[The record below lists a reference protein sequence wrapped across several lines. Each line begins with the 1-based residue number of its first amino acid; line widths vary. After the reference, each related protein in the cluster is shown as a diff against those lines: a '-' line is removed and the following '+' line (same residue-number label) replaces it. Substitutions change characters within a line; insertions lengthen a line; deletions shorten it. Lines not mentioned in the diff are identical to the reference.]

1 MRVHR
6 HHGVGGGRLVVPLR
20 RSDNKQVREV
30 RRRRHQPRVGRDDR
44 FGVDDEVVGVH
55 GDEPR
60 AVERR
65 HQRVPDAQRAGGLHL
80 HVGAVADRRDVVAVV
95 HPEDGVIHFDSTL
108 DDGDAAGRILTLGDV
123 VGEGAVGDLHLV
135 RGVREVDDQRA
146 GAVYSFRLIA
156 EAVGVANEDA
166 VVEHRAAGR
175 ASERYNA
182 AAPSPIRLADRAA
195 VAREAAVLDG
205 NRGVFGPDGGAAPI
219 VAHPAAGSRR
229 SQGRVAVGHEER
241 IVYHRAGEGGH
252 VDAEAAVG
260 VVLGRVDVAGEG
272 AVGDDERPHA
282 AAPHV
287 HTAAVDGADV
297 PAVALDDA
305 AGDLERAD
313 AGLDEAV
320 LAGLVELDPFNLE
333 VGARQWILDLQQAV
347 RRVRAVED
355 G

>member
-1 MRVHR
+1 MKMRRTDSIYNSKELIVDPELTFLSYNQT
-6 HHGVGGGRLVVPLR
+6 VNLEFRLEDLLVSPLWFSESVDGLVKCVPLFNCDEIVSSNP
-20 RSDNKQVREV
+20 SDK
-30 RRRRHQPRVGRDDR
+30 
-44 FGVDDEVVGVH
+44 
-55 GDEPR
+55 
-60 AVERR
+60 
-65 HQRVPDAQRAGGLHL
+65 
-80 HVGAVADRRDVVAVV
+80 
-95 HPEDGVIHFDSTL
+95 
-108 DDGDAAGRILTLGDV
+108 
-123 VGEGAVGDLHLV
+123 
-135 RGVREVDDQRA
+135 
-146 GAVYSFRLIA
+146 
-156 EAVGVANEDA
+156 
-166 VVEHRAAGR
+166 
-175 ASERYNA
+175 
-182 AAPSPIRLADRAA
+182 
-195 VAREAAVLDG
+195 VLDG

-287 HTAAVDGADV
+287 HTAAVDGADI
-297 PAVALDDA
+297 PAVALDYA
-305 AGDLERAD
+305 AGHLERAD
-313 AGLDEAV
+313 AGLDETV
-320 LAGLVELDPFNLE
+320 LAGLVELEPFNLE